1 MTRITM
7 TAALLVA
14 LAAPACSDDGPANN
28 PDLDGGSGLPDKLF
42 DTVPVQTLEV
52 KAGKTTLKILTSP
65 LTLTLLRESKVLSTV
80 TTPVGVGTV
89 KSYDKSRFYDPAD
102 PKFHGVTWTDP
113 AHAMDAKV
121 SKDKVELVL
130 QGGIKLTASVVPG
143 ADAVRLDLEALAAD
157 DKSAAPQTAMTRL
170 CLGVVDKEVFFGFG
184 ELFDTVSSRGVI
196 RPMQLLIDTRSP
208 SGTNENHAPIPL
220 AISPR
225 GWSMLVDSFHAGAF
239 DVARST
245 SDRICAAFTTHKMST
260 VLTTADQPLDLV
272 RAVVKL
278 KQAPPALPPAWAF
291 APQQWRN
298 ALKDQ
303 TELLDDAKT
312 MRAQGIPGSTV
323 WIDNPWQTGY
333 NTHLFDT
340 KQFPDAKGT
349 IAKLNAMGYRVLV
362 WSTPFVNTNVTALYA
377 EGDKNGYL
385 AKDTSGKT
393 WAHLWSNGTGSMV
406 DFSAPGTEA
415 WWQKNI
421 KKVTD
426 LGISGFKLDYGEEGL
441 VALGAGR
448 HLMRFYGGRD
458 TSTMHREYPGLYH
471 KAYLGV
477 FNKGEGFLITRA
489 GALGEQKTNTCIWPG
504 DLDNDMSK
512 HTATNVGGLPAAISG
527 MLSLSASGYPFFG
540 SDIGGY
546 RGGAPDAETLMR
558 WAEYAALGT
567 IMQLGGAGKSHNP
580 WDTTLYGTEA
590 LPHYRTYAR
599 LHMDLF
605 PYIYSY
611 AVQAAKDGSPVTVP
625 LGLAFPADQK
635 AWTQDFEYML
645 GDHVLVAPVITPG
658 AKTKKVYLPAG
669 TWVHHWTRK
678 AYLGGAEVTVDA
690 PLGKLPL
697 FVREG
702 GIIAMLGEK
711 VDTLAP
717 ASDSTVKTYAA
728 NKEKLKVAMVP
739 GGGTSKLDLFDGT
752 QITLDTAAAGI
763 TVEIKAGTQFKDPM
777 LSLDWKNYA
786 GVPKVPAKVT
796 LAGKALTQAAKAIDV
811 KGCAGGCWY
820 YDATDMYLEIQVA
833 GAGKVSIM

>member
-1 MTRITM
+1 MIRITL

-14 LAAPACSDDGPANN
+14 LAGPACSDDDPANS
-28 PDLDGGSGLPDKLF
+28 PDLDSGAGLPDKT
-42 DTVPVQTLEV
+42 DDAIVVQTLEI

-65 LTLTLLRESKVLSTV
+65 LTLTLEREGKVLSTV

-89 KSYDKSRFYDPAD
+89 KSFDKSRFYDPAD
-102 PKFHGVTWTDP
+102 PAFHQVTWTDP
-113 AHAMDAKV
+113 VHATDAKQTGG
-121 SKDKVELVL
+121 KVELTL
-130 QGGIKLTASVVPG
+130 QGGVKLTAWAVTG
-143 ADAVRLDLEALAAD
+143 QDAVRLDLEAAIAD
-157 DKSAAPQTAMTRL
+157 EKATVPQTAMTRL

-196 RPMQLLIDTRSP
+196 RPMQLLVDTKSP

-239 DVARST
+239 DVARSKT
-245 SDRICAAFTTHKMST
+245 DRMCAAFTTHKFST
-260 VLTTADQPLDLV
+260 ILTTADDPLDLV
-272 RAVVKL
+272 RAAVKYMD
-278 KQAPPALPPAWAF
+278 APPALPPKWAF

-298 ALKDQ
+298 ALKDA
-303 TELLDDAKT
+303 TEILADAKT
-312 MRAQGIPGSTV
+312 MRQEGIPGSTV

-349 IAKLNAMGYRVLV
+349 IAQLNAMGYKVLV
-362 WSTPFVNTNVTALYA
+362 WSTPFVNTNLTAMWA
-377 EGDKNGYL
+377 EGAAKGYL
-385 AKDTSGKT
+385 AKNQSGKT
-393 WAHLWSNGTGSMV
+393 WAHKWSNGTGSMV
-406 DFSAPGTEA
+406 DFSAPGAEA

-421 KKVTD
+421 KKVID
-426 LGISGFKLDYGEEGL
+426 LGVSGFKLDYGEEGL

-489 GALGEQKTNTCIWPG
+489 GALGEQATNTCIWPG

-527 MLSLSASGYPFFG
+527 MLSLSASGYPFYG

-546 RGGAPDAETLMR
+546 RGGVPKAETLMR

-580 WDTTLYGTEA
+580 WDTTLYGKEA

-599 LHMDLF
+599 MHMDLF

-611 AVQAAKDGSPVTVP
+611 AVKAAKDGSPVTVP
-625 LGLAFPADQK
+625 LGLAFPKDQN

-645 GDHVLVAPVITPG
+645 GENVLVAPVITPG
-658 AKTKKVYLPAG
+658 ATTRKVYLPAG
-669 TWVHHWTRK
+669 TWIHLWTRT
-678 AYLGGAEVTVDA
+678 ASTGNVTVSA
-690 PLGKLPL
+690 PLGKAPIFL
-697 FVREG
+697 REG
-702 GIIAMLGEK
+702 GMVAKLGEA

-717 ASDSTVKTYAA
+717 ATVSSVKTYDAH
-728 NKEKLKVAMVP
+728 KEKLRLDLFP
-739 GGGTSKLDLFDGT
+739 GSNTKDSKLELFDGT
-752 QITLDTAAAGI
+752 RITLDTSAVGV
-763 TVEIKAGTQFKDPM
+763 TVELSAGTQFKTTLLD
-777 LSLDWKNYA
+777 LDWKNYG
-786 GVPKVPAKVT
+786 GVPKTPTSVT
-796 LAGKALTQAAKAIDV
+796 LDGKALTKAAKVNLV
-811 KGCAGGCWY
+811 KGCAGGCWIF
-820 YDATDMYLEIQVA
+820 DASDARLLVQIN
-833 GAGKVSIM
+833 GAGKLSVK